1 VLRKE
6 DLIEYTKSFYKLNFI
21 NYLFGKFASIVIPY
35 TVIIMLYQII
45 NGSFNIR
52 YLLILVF
59 LIYSIKLYLHFTV
72 LKVNSTIYSKFM
84 EYLKNNPIVVLTNPN
99 PNYNEMQRV
108 IFYNARVSIQKN
120 LRNTDF
126 KYWLP
131 IEQLTNPIL
140 TRIIDPTILY
150 RYFYRYFHIENH
162 YNFFCEEF
170 SKKKIRKMLKKTFEN
185 SLFNYSRNNSGH
197 SSKSA

>member
-1 VLRKE
+1 
-6 DLIEYTKSFYKLNFI
+6 
-21 NYLFGKFASIVIPY
+21 
-35 TVIIMLYQII
+35 
-45 NGSFNIR
+45 
-52 YLLILVF
+52 
-59 LIYSIKLYLHFTV
+59 LHFTV

>member
-1 VLRKE
+1 MLRKE